1 MNKFTKTLAAMMLIV
16 AAVIAA
22 GCKKNDEPN
31 DGGGSFNDHDYV
43 DLGLPSGT
51 LWATCNIGAEKP
63 EDYGDYFAWGETM
76 PKESYS
82 WSNYKY
88 GSYVDNRHEMT
99 KYCTDAHWGH
109 NGFFDNKTVLDSVD
123 DAAWA
128 NWGDDWRMPTKED
141 WRELYLKTTCTWTE
155 LNGVKGELLTSW
167 NGNSIF
173 LPAAGCHMEEVLDS
187 TVVGIYWT
195 SSLQTDLQMIAWSF
209 HFTLDGC
216 HVCGSYERVRGQ
228 VIRAVRAER

>member
-1 MNKFTKTLAAMMLIV
+1 MKWNAKTVSVIMMLIFSLV
-16 AAVIAA
+16 
-22 GCKKNDEPN
+22 GCRKDHDSN
-31 DGGGSFNDHDYV
+31 GGDVVVEEVHDYV

-63 EDYGDYFAWGETM
+63 EDYGDYFAWGEIL

-82 WSNYKY
+82 WSNYRY
-88 GSYVDNRHEMT
+88 GDFVDNRYEMT
-99 KYCTDAHWGH
+99 KYCIDAHWGVD
-109 NGFFDNKTVLDSVD
+109 GFFDGKTVLDSID
-123 DAAWA
+123 DAARA
-128 NWGDDWRMPTKED
+128 NWGDEWRVPTKED
-141 WRELYLKTTCTWTE
+141 WRELYLKTSCTWTE

-173 LPAAGCHMEEVLDS
+173 LPATGCCMEEMLDN

-216 HVCGSYERVRGQ
+216 HVCGSYERSRGQ
-228 VIRAVRAER
+228 VIRAVRVCQ